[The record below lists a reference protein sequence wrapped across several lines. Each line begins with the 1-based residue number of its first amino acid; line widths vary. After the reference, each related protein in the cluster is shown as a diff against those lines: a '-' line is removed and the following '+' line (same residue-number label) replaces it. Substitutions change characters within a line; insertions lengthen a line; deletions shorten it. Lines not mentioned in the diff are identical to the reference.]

1 MKRKLMILAVTMVM
15 MVLPMSVSAQGL
27 FNCQHHAQ
35 AQAQQETNGFG
46 MLGKANGGSTRYQN
60 TPVLNGASNQPF
72 GIDPQAPLGSGVVML
87 IAAGAGY
94 AVLKSKQAKKN

>member
-15 MVLPMSVSAQGL
+15 MVLPMSISAQGL
-27 FNCQHHAQ
+27 FNCQRHAQ

-60 TPVLNGASNQPF
+60 TPVLNGAGNQPF
-72 GIDPQAPLGSGVVML
+72 GIDPAAPLGSGVVML